1 MVCLLFVPPLQPK
14 QTGPVSRQ
22 QLPASCEEA
31 CLDLPSLA
39 YASQTSPFFPIVT
52 TDYYETSRNSLIH
65 VSQEVKQCRNY
76 LYGLVSG

>member
-1 MVCLLFVPPLQPK
+1 MVCLLFVPPPQPK

-22 QLPASCEEA
+22 QLAASCEEA

-52 TDYYETSRNSLIH
+52 DYYEISRKSLIH
-65 VSQEVKQCRNY
+65 VNQEAKQCHNY